1 MIKGQVYTQ
10 NLYTEEELLKNHV
23 CMIPFKHMEMF
34 KDKATLCC
42 GTWLKKE
49 LVYPKDE
56 NGKYDYD
63 VWNSEAAQEVR
74 QSILDGK
81 YTYCDKQIC
90 PHLNSLISTGITDR
104 GIFVKRDDTDFPHYD
119 FDNIKI
125 DDDCYVKNTP
135 GSLNFTFDWSCN
147 FKCPSCR
154 VDTIM
159 AISD

>member
-1 MIKGQVYTQ
+1 MIKGKVYTQ

-63 VWNSEAAQEVR
+63 LEDIRDTCRSVALKEMDGVIFENSIFAVNKYEGKSADELVHTEELKGKCVWL
-74 QSILDGK
+74 SIK
-81 YTYCDKQIC
+81 RKDK
-90 PHLNSLISTGITDR
+90 G
-104 GIFVKRDDTDFPHYD
+104 
-119 FDNIKI
+119 DNIK
-125 DDDCYVKNTP
+125 
-135 GSLNFTFDWSCN
+135 WSDKMSIMEN
-147 FKCPSCR
+147 LLGDEWLGIEIYPPAKFM
-154 VDTIM
+154 VDT
-159 AISD
+159 ANQYQ